1 MKKAYMLC
9 LGLIKSFSSLRLE
22 HTHQG
27 KVQHTEYDTKQID
40 ILKCKNF
47 TPFGLQNKQV
57 FPFQV
62 ACPTSGF

>member
-22 HTHQG
+22 PTHQG